1 MSSETIL
8 KKKIIKLFLIF
19 SYTICWLS
27 ISTSADDLLIIG
39 DEFTFNFKIFVNFL
53 RHTSVY
59 ASLFFL
65 FLIIFFYKKIFFSKK
80 NFIFLLFIVYLFFQL
95 PGLFFSENSIKN
107 ISYVVSSLTVVFIIT
122 LKDHFFLSKEKIIFI
137 IISFI
142 LLSVVFAV
150 TFIPHFFGFLKG
162 GDYFYG
168 FLNQSPVFLDKM
180 SPRSSGLARTS
191 LILLLFLYVFEVNLF
206 KKKIFF
212 FTILKILLL
221 TCILLLQSRTIIF
234 LTVFS
239 FFFIFL
245 FEYKFSLKN
254 ISKFLFTF
262 LIIPIIFMLFLSY
275 VNQYKQYQDIKI
287 QKSILLNEPILLDE
301 SMTKKLTEFMKH
313 SNQRNSP
320 RKLRSL
326 SPDTSSGRIEDW
338 TGILKSVS
346 GKGFFFGYG
355 SQGDRYLI
363 NQSASNGL
371 IYAYSSSGIFG
382 LIILIS
388 FSTFV
393 LFRSIKVMA
402 YNYKS
407 HKDFYI
413 YSLIV
418 LVILLRSI
426 LETSYTVFSIDFI
439 ILITLLGI
447 ISENKI
453 NIREI
458 KNKFLNDKS

>member
-1 MSSETIL
+1 
-8 KKKIIKLFLIF
+8 
-19 SYTICWLS
+19 
-27 ISTSADDLLIIG
+27 
-39 DEFTFNFKIFVNFL
+39 
-53 RHTSVY
+53 
-59 ASLFFL
+59 
-65 FLIIFFYKKIFFSKK
+65 
-80 NFIFLLFIVYLFFQL
+80 
-95 PGLFFSENSIKN
+95 
-107 ISYVVSSLTVVFIIT
+107 
-122 LKDHFFLSKEKIIFI
+122 
-137 IISFI
+137 
-142 LLSVVFAV
+142 
-150 TFIPHFFGFLKG
+150 
-162 GDYFYG
+162 
-168 FLNQSPVFLDKM
+168 
-180 SPRSSGLARTS
+180 
-191 LILLLFLYVFEVNLF
+191 
-206 KKKIFF
+206 
-212 FTILKILLL
+212 
-221 TCILLLQSRTIIF
+221 
-234 LTVFS
+234 
-239 FFFIFL
+239 
-245 FEYKFSLKN
+245 
-254 ISKFLFTF
+254 
-262 LIIPIIFMLFLSY
+262 MLFLSY

-407 HKDFYI
+407 HKD
-413 YSLIV
+413 LDV
-418 LVILLRSI
+418 LFVSV
-426 LETSYTVFSIDFI
+426 SF
-439 ILITLLGI
+439 
-447 ISENKI
+447 
-453 NIREI
+453 
-458 KNKFLNDKS
+458 

>member
-1 MSSETIL
+1 MLFKGSIPAVITPFD
-8 KKKIIKLFLIF
+8 IKSQIDYDDLANHIEFLITEG
-19 SYTICWLS
+19 SHGLVSCGTTGESPTLNH
-27 ISTSADDLLIIG
+27 
-39 DEFTFNFKIFVNFL
+39 DE
-53 RHTSVY
+53 H
-59 ASLFFL
+59 
-65 FLIIFFYKKIFFSKK
+65 
-80 NFIFLLFIVYLFFQL
+80 
-95 PGLFFSENSIKN
+95 
-107 ISYVVSSLTVVFIIT
+107 
-122 LKDHFFLSKEKIIFI
+122 
-137 IISFI
+137 
-142 LLSVVFAV
+142 
-150 TFIPHFFGFLKG
+150 
-162 GDYFYG
+162 
-168 FLNQSPVFLDKM
+168 
-180 SPRSSGLARTS
+180 
-191 LILLLFLYVFEVNLF
+191 
-206 KKKIFF
+206 
-212 FTILKILLL
+212 
-221 TCILLLQSRTIIF
+221 
-234 LTVFS
+234 
-239 FFFIFL
+239 
-245 FEYKFSLKN
+245 
-254 ISKFLFTF
+254 
-262 LIIPIIFMLFLSY
+262 
-275 VNQYKQYQDIKI
+275 
-287 QKSILLNEPILLDE
+287 
-301 SMTKKLTEFMKH
+301 KKLTEFMQH

-453 NIREI
+453 NLREI

>member
-1 MSSETIL
+1 MFSETIF

-19 SYTICWLS
+19 SYITCWLS

-39 DEFTFNFKIFVNFL
+39 AEFDFNPKILINFL
-53 RHTSVY
+53 RHASVY

-80 NFIFLLFIVYLFFQL
+80 NFIFLLFIIYLFFQL

-168 FLNQSPVFLDKM
+168 FLNQSPIFLDKL

-239 FFFIFL
+239 YFFIFL

-275 VNQYKQYQDIKI
+275 VNQYKQYQDKKI
-287 QKSILLNEPILLDE
+287 QNSILLNET
-301 SMTKKLTEFMKH
+301 MTKKFTEFMKY
-313 SNQRNSP
+313 SNEKNSP

-326 SPDTSSGRIEDW
+326 SPDASSGRIQDW

-413 YSLIV
+413 YSLMV

-447 ISENKI
+447 INENKI
-453 NIREI
+453 NIRKI